1 MADEELKEFKDG
13 LCEGL
18 LAVIEAAERA
28 TGEKYLGLDE
38 LDTMQYEI
46 VLDTNYRYSVRIPVK
61 PFEMESLMGIE
72 GLVTSLAFQN
82 YNLVLENESV
92 KVRYTSDKRDV
103 IEVTTGDESI
113 SQDRLE
119 IVCPAVNS
127 VANAVYLK
135 LEELS
140 RVRHLDIPEGKI

>member
-1 MADEELKEFKDG
+1 
-13 LCEGL
+13 
-18 LAVIEAAERA
+18 
-28 TGEKYLGLDE
+28 
-38 LDTMQYEI
+38 
-46 VLDTNYRYSVRIPVK
+46 
-61 PFEMESLMGIE
+61 
-72 GLVTSLAFQN
+72 
-82 YNLVLENESV
+82 V